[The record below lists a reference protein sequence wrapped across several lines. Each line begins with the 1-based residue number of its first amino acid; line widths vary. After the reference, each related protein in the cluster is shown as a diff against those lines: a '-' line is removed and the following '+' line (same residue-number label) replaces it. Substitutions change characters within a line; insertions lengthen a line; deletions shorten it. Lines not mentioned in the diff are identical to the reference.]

1 MSRPLPLVEPVQIPP
16 LVEPVQ
22 TPMLVE
28 LVETLVPA
36 DSSRGY
42 FYARATP

>member
-1 MSRPLPLVEPVQIPP
+1 M

-28 LVETLVPA
+28 LVETFVPA

>member
-1 MSRPLPLVEPVQIPP
+1 MTWVELVE
-16 LVEPVQ
+16 
-22 TPMLVE
+22 TPLVE